1 MPDPRDWI
9 ACGCCEQSILFL
21 YRFRQ
26 ESTPSNP
33 KKLASR
39 FGATLSVTLPKSQRC
54 PRTSSHDRF
63 VLAAP
68 GSHCGF
74 FPPLGRGHRY
84 RFRLRTSGS
93 LAPDHFRKGCNELE
107 TSDIGYLFDEL
118 AAQFRKEPREREQP
132 CAPRVVFRG
141 RRGGRFVPE
150 KAGQSHLRLS
160 APCSRAS
167 FGWRRWGHPRDPGRQ
182 SPAVLRR

>member
-9 ACGCCEQSILFL
+9 ACGCCERSTPFP

-26 ESTPSNP
+26 ELTLSNP
-33 KKLASR
+33 KKPASR
-39 FGATLSVTLPKSQRC
+39 FGVTLSVALPKSQQC

-63 VLAAP
+63 VRATP

-84 RFRLRTSGS
+84 RFRLRTSES
-93 LAPDHFRKGCNELE
+93 LAPDHFGKGCNELE

-132 CAPRVVFRG
+132 CAPRVIFRG
-141 RRGGRFVPE
+141 RRGWKIRSRKSG
-150 KAGQSHLRLS
+150 AITSS
-160 APCSRAS
+160 AFRP
-167 FGWRRWGHPRDPGRQ
+167 
-182 SPAVLRR
+182 V